1 MRGLHDLSPVGLIPT
16 LEFLFIQSLRR
27 VTTLPSFARCVKL
40 RRVHLETLKGLTD
53 LTPLL
58 TAASLSQLTILNMPQ
73 LQPANVAV
81 LSAHPALREASV
93 ILNGQR
99 KNEEVPRLLPLPAVP
114 NLYDR
119 HAALHDL
126 V

>member
-1 MRGLHDLSPVGLIPT
+1 
-16 LEFLFIQSLRR
+16 
-27 VTTLPSFARCVKL
+27 
-40 RRVHLETLKGLTD
+40 
-53 LTPLL
+53 
-58 TAASLSQLTILNMPQ
+58 MPQ

-99 KNEEVPRLLPLPAVP
+99 KNEEVARLLPLPAVP